1 MTDFNLL
8 PPPLCTVR
16 IPGGGGQ
23 SDVTP
28 VWLHFPAGLVKSPA
42 NGLIRLPEGW
52 WQTGETIVE
61 FMAVKVIGA
70 FLPLREYPD
79 VTVSQG
85 CGAEVAG
92 SGAFAAWVRIMP

>member
-1 MTDFNLL
+1 
-8 PPPLCTVR
+8 
-16 IPGGGGQ
+16 
-23 SDVTP
+23 
-28 VWLHFPAGLVKSPA
+28 
-42 NGLIRLPEGW
+42 
-52 WQTGETIVE
+52 
-61 FMAVKVIGA
+61 MAVKVIGA